1 MARKRRLNHCYAP
14 GCKTGY
20 SRTEHV
26 RKYSL
31 FKAPADEA
39 QRRAW
44 ERNLRR
50 ADKPHEPE
58 SVVCELHFEE
68 HLIVRD
74 YVHIIDGKEVRV
86 PRGKPTLAPNAV
98 PTILPNMPAY
108 LSKKTPA
115 PRTHRKRQQPPLDGN
130 TQKKR
135 RITDQTP
142 STSSEGTPRD
152 ELLTS
157 ETDNDASPATTSP
170 LIDTNAGEP
179 ATLSDLR
186 KLTLPSSS
194 WAPHEFPD
202 FTGVAYV
209 ACKLIARTS
218 ELVIERAVFFNCSEQ
233 GAVECKVFIQDKLTE
248 VSHIATVQEATNLL
262 RLVSSI
268 PLCCG
273 AAENSSVSPH
283 DLTKG
288 LLGQMRSRTGTYFS
302 VNCLGKST
310 KEDQVLSG
318 ARNPRKAPAYIISAS
333 WSAGS
338 TAPC

>member
-1 MARKRRLNHCYAP
+1 M
-14 GCKTGY
+14 
-20 SRTEHV
+20 

-50 ADKPHEPE
+50 ADKSE

-115 PRTHRKRQQPPLDGN
+115 PRTQRKRQQPPLDGN

-152 ELLTS
+152 ELRTS

-186 KLTLPSSS
+186 
-194 WAPHEFPD
+194 
-202 FTGVAYV
+202 
-209 ACKLIARTS
+209 
-218 ELVIERAVFFNCSEQ
+218 
-233 GAVECKVFIQDKLTE
+233 
-248 VSHIATVQEATNLL
+248 
-262 RLVSSI
+262 
-268 PLCCG
+268 
-273 AAENSSVSPH
+273 
-283 DLTKG
+283 
-288 LLGQMRSRTGTYFS
+288 
-302 VNCLGKST
+302 
-310 KEDQVLSG
+310 QVLG
-318 ARNPRKAPAYIISAS
+318 RLMNFQTLLV
-333 WSAGS
+333 WLM
-338 TAPC
+338 